1 MSLKIMMTKSVPNKQ
16 EQNLSNLAVRTMT
29 ALVGGP
35 LALVVAYIGGWLLVG
50 IVAALAVTALLE
62 FYTLGRDRQTPGVAL
77 IGVPA
82 LLALLAAFEA
92 HQDAL
97 LVVLPLLAAVMA
109 FLVETARRTPP
120 ALRLYRV
127 IATVAGLIYVGL
139 PSAFLIGVRAFPQ
152 GLEWLILVLA
162 LTWGTDTLA
171 YAGGRLW
178 GKHLLA
184 PRISPKKTVEGAV
197 IGLIGGF
204 LCGLAWAAASGLL
217 TPLVVPLLVLGP
229 PAAML
234 GDLFESRIKRFF
246 HAGDSHLAGFN
257 IIPGHGGVLDRIDSL
272 IWVVTL
278 AYLYLRIAGVAS

>member
-1 MSLKIMMTKSVPNKQ
+1 MMTKSVPNKQ
-16 EQNLSNLAVRTMT
+16 EQNLSNLAVRTLT

-35 LALVVAYIGGWLLVG
+35 LALAVVYVGGWLLIGV
-50 IVAALAVTALLE
+50 VAALAVVALLE
-62 FYTLGRDRQTPGVAL
+62 FYALGRDRQTPGVAVV
-77 IGVPA
+77 GVPTLLA
-82 LLALLAAFEA
+82 MMVAFESHQDLILVLLLALAAGA
-92 HQDAL
+92 S
-97 LVVLPLLAAVMA
+97 
-109 FLVETARRTPP
+109 FLIETARRTPP

-127 IATVAGLIYVGL
+127 LATTAGLIYVGL
-139 PSAFLIGVRAFPQ
+139 PSAFLAGVRALPQ
-152 GLEWLILVLA
+152 GLNWLILVLA

-197 IGLIGGF
+197 VGLVGGF
-204 LCGLAWAAASGLL
+204 VCGLLWSAATGLL
-217 TPLVVPLLVLGP
+217 APAVVPLLLLGP

-278 AYLYLRIAGVAS
+278 VYLYLRLTGIAG